1 MDLVIVGS
9 IGYDDINT
17 PVANGTD
24 LLGGAAVYAG
34 LAATYHLP
42 TLDDEPTRVGLVG
55 VVGDDF
61 SVYDQMILEKSG
73 LNLSGVSRLDGK
85 TFRWSGKYEG
95 AMENVETI
103 STQVNVLSDFQ
114 PELPKFWRTPEILF
128 CASTHPATQ
137 VAVLDQC
144 PGAELTV
151 LDTFILW
158 IETEFET
165 LSSALRKVDIAI
177 INEQEA
183 CAIARNETLPNA
195 MKLIISGEALHGGKG
210 AGSGPRGLIVKRG
223 SGGVLAMLPCGLI
236 SLPSYPTGNVVD
248 PTGCGDSFA
257 GSLLAHLIGRRG
269 IMNDIESMRS
279 ALIHA
284 TITASFTLS
293 GLGISGLNNIDR
305 GPYHARVDRYRR
317 IVGIQ

>member
-1 MDLVIVGS
+1 M
-9 IGYDDINT
+9 
-17 PVANGTD
+17 
-24 LLGGAAVYAG
+24 
-34 LAATYHLP
+34 
-42 TLDDEPTRVGLVG
+42 
-55 VVGDDF
+55 
-61 SVYDQMILEKSG
+61 
-73 LNLSGVSRLDGK
+73 
-85 TFRWSGKYEG
+85 
-95 AMENVETI
+95 
-103 STQVNVLSDFQ
+103 LSDFQ